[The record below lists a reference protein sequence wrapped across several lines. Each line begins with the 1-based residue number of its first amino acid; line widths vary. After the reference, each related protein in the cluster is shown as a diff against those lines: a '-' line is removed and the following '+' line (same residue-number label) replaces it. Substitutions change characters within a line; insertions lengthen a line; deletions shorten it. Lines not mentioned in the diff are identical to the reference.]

1 MSSKERGEKRNKNVL
16 LGEKKEYHTTS
27 FSSTLSLSLF
37 LFCRRSTRGERGE
50 KVSKESRRIKSE
62 CVCGGG
68 VLLFEEEEEDDSR
81 PRASVVEEDGSWSL
95 DDDDDFDFDFASI
108 DPSFLCSD
116 DDDDDDDDDDVLRA
130 GVFHRGVP
138 PDGRGP
144 LASRGGEVHLVPG
157 MTIKLET
164 KL

>member
-1 MSSKERGEKRNKNVL
+1 M
-16 LGEKKEYHTTS
+16 
-27 FSSTLSLSLF
+27 
-37 LFCRRSTRGERGE
+37 
-50 KVSKESRRIKSE
+50 
-62 CVCGGG
+62 CGGG
-68 VLLFEEEEEDDSR
+68 VLLLLFEEEEEDDSR

-116 DDDDDDDDDDVLRA
+116 DDDDDDDDVLRA

>member
-1 MSSKERGEKRNKNVL
+1 M
-16 LGEKKEYHTTS
+16 
-27 FSSTLSLSLF
+27 
-37 LFCRRSTRGERGE
+37 FC
-50 KVSKESRRIKSE
+50 V
-62 CVCGGG
+62 
-68 VLLFEEEEEDDSR
+68 D
-81 PRASVVEEDGSWSL
+81 ASWSL
-95 DDDDDFDFDFASI
+95 DDDDCDVDVASI
-108 DPSFLCSD
+108 DPSFLCCS
-116 DDDDDDDDDDVLRA
+116 DDDDDDVLRA

>member
-1 MSSKERGEKRNKNVL
+1 MEGKNKIGGKKSKWIPF
-16 LGEKKEYHTTS
+16 Y
-27 FSSTLSLSLF
+27 SSTLLLHSLLSL
-37 LFCRRSTRGERGE
+37 LHLGRGSVVDERRGERVSGE
-50 KVSKESRRIKSE
+50 SLNQIGES
-62 CVCGGG
+62 GGG
-68 VLLFEEEEEDDSR
+68 VLLLFEEEEDDSR

-95 DDDDDFDFDFASI
+95 DDDDFDVDVASI
-108 DPSFLCSD
+108 DPSFLCS
-116 DDDDDDDDDDVLRA
+116 DDDDVLRA

>member
-1 MSSKERGEKRNKNVL
+1 MFEE
-16 LGEKKEYHTTS
+16 
-27 FSSTLSLSLF
+27 
-37 LFCRRSTRGERGE
+37 
-50 KVSKESRRIKSE
+50 
-62 CVCGGG
+62 
-68 VLLFEEEEEDDSR
+68 EEEEEDDSR
-81 PRASVVEEDGSWSL
+81 PRASVVEEDASWSL
-95 DDDDDFDFDFASI
+95 VDDDFDFDASI
-108 DPSFLCSD
+108 DPSFLCS
-116 DDDDDDDDDDVLRA
+116 DDDDDDVLRA

>member
-1 MSSKERGEKRNKNVL
+1 M
-16 LGEKKEYHTTS
+16 
-27 FSSTLSLSLF
+27 
-37 LFCRRSTRGERGE
+37 
-50 KVSKESRRIKSE
+50 
-62 CVCGGG
+62 CGGG
-68 VLLFEEEEEDDSR
+68 VLLFEEEEEEDDSR

-95 DDDDDFDFDFASI
+95 DDDDFDVDVASI
-108 DPSFLCSD
+108 DPSFLCS
-116 DDDDDDDDDDVLRA
+116 DDDDDVLRA

>member
-1 MSSKERGEKRNKNVL
+1 M
-16 LGEKKEYHTTS
+16 
-27 FSSTLSLSLF
+27 
-37 LFCRRSTRGERGE
+37 
-50 KVSKESRRIKSE
+50 
-62 CVCGGG
+62 GGG
-68 VLLFEEEEEDDSR
+68 VLLLFEEEDDSR
-81 PRASVVEEDGSWSL
+81 PRASVVEEDASWSL
-95 DDDDDFDFDFASI
+95 DDDDFDFDVDASI
-108 DPSFLCSD
+108 DPSFLCS
-116 DDDDDDDDDDVLRA
+116 DDDDVLRA

>member
-1 MSSKERGEKRNKNVL
+1 MNQIGE
-16 LGEKKEYHTTS
+16 S
-27 FSSTLSLSLF
+27 
-37 LFCRRSTRGERGE
+37 
-50 KVSKESRRIKSE
+50 
-62 CVCGGG
+62 GGG
-68 VLLFEEEEEDDSR
+68 VLLLFEEEEEDSR
-81 PRASVVEEDGSWSL
+81 PRASVVEEDAYGAL
-95 DDDDDFDFDFASI
+95 DDDFDASI
-108 DPSFLCSD
+108 DPSFLCS
-116 DDDDDDDDDDVLRA
+116 DDDDDVLRA

>member
-1 MSSKERGEKRNKNVL
+1 M
-16 LGEKKEYHTTS
+16 
-27 FSSTLSLSLF
+27 
-37 LFCRRSTRGERGE
+37 
-50 KVSKESRRIKSE
+50 
-62 CVCGGG
+62 CGGG
-68 VLLFEEEEEDDSR
+68 VLLLFEEEEDDSR
-81 PRASVVEEDGSWSL
+81 PRASVVEEDASWSL
-95 DDDDDFDFDFASI
+95 DDDFDFDASI
-108 DPSFLCSD
+108 DPSFLCS
-116 DDDDDDDDDDVLRA
+116 DDDDDDVLRA

>member
-1 MSSKERGEKRNKNVL
+1 M
-16 LGEKKEYHTTS
+16 
-27 FSSTLSLSLF
+27 
-37 LFCRRSTRGERGE
+37 
-50 KVSKESRRIKSE
+50 
-62 CVCGGG
+62 GG
-68 VLLFEEEEEDDSR
+68 VLLFEEEEDDSR

-95 DDDDDFDFDFASI
+95 VDDDFDFDASI
-108 DPSFLCSD
+108 DPSFLCS
-116 DDDDDDDDDDVLRA
+116 DDDDDDDDVLRA

>member
-1 MSSKERGEKRNKNVL
+1 M
-16 LGEKKEYHTTS
+16 
-27 FSSTLSLSLF
+27 
-37 LFCRRSTRGERGE
+37 FC
-50 KVSKESRRIKSE
+50 V
-62 CVCGGG
+62 
-68 VLLFEEEEEDDSR
+68 D
-81 PRASVVEEDGSWSL
+81 ASWSL
-95 DDDDDFDFDFASI
+95 DDDDFDVDVASI
-108 DPSFLCSD
+108 DPSFLCCSD
-116 DDDDDDDDDDVLRA
+116 DEDDDVLRA

>member
-1 MSSKERGEKRNKNVL
+1 M
-16 LGEKKEYHTTS
+16 
-27 FSSTLSLSLF
+27 
-37 LFCRRSTRGERGE
+37 
-50 KVSKESRRIKSE
+50 
-62 CVCGGG
+62 GG

-81 PRASVVEEDGSWSL
+81 PRASVVEEDASWSL
-95 DDDDDFDFDFASI
+95 DDDDDFDFDASI
-108 DPSFLCSD
+108 DPSFLCS
-116 DDDDDDDDDDVLRA
+116 DDDDVLRA

>member
-1 MSSKERGEKRNKNVL
+1 M
-16 LGEKKEYHTTS
+16 
-27 FSSTLSLSLF
+27 
-37 LFCRRSTRGERGE
+37 
-50 KVSKESRRIKSE
+50 
-62 CVCGGG
+62 GG
-68 VLLFEEEEEDDSR
+68 VLLFEEEEDDSR
-81 PRASVVEEDGSWSL
+81 PRASVVEEDASWSL
-95 DDDDDFDFDFASI
+95 VDDDFDFDVASI
-108 DPSFLCSD
+108 DPSFLCS
-116 DDDDDDDDDDVLRA
+116 DDDDDDVLRA

>member
-1 MSSKERGEKRNKNVL
+1 MCG
-16 LGEKKEYHTTS
+16 
-27 FSSTLSLSLF
+27 
-37 LFCRRSTRGERGE
+37 
-50 KVSKESRRIKSE
+50 
-62 CVCGGG
+62 GGG
-68 VLLFEEEEEDDSR
+68 VLLFEEEEEEDDSR

-95 DDDDDFDFDFASI
+95 DDDDDDFDFDFASI
-108 DPSFLCSD
+108 DPSFLCS
-116 DDDDDDDDDDVLRA
+116 DDDDDVLRA

>member
-1 MSSKERGEKRNKNVL
+1 M
-16 LGEKKEYHTTS
+16 
-27 FSSTLSLSLF
+27 
-37 LFCRRSTRGERGE
+37 
-50 KVSKESRRIKSE
+50 
-62 CVCGGG
+62 CGV
-68 VLLFEEEEEDDSR
+68 VLLFEEEEDDSR
-81 PRASVVEEDGSWSL
+81 PRASVVEEDASWSL
-95 DDDDDFDFDFASI
+95 DDDDFDFDFDFASI
-108 DPSFLCSD
+108 DPSFLCS
-116 DDDDDDDDDDVLRA
+116 DDDDDVLRA

>member
-1 MSSKERGEKRNKNVL
+1 M
-16 LGEKKEYHTTS
+16 
-27 FSSTLSLSLF
+27 
-37 LFCRRSTRGERGE
+37 
-50 KVSKESRRIKSE
+50 
-62 CVCGGG
+62 GG
-68 VLLFEEEEEDDSR
+68 VLLFEEEEDDSR

-95 DDDDDFDFDFASI
+95 DDDDFDFDFASI
-108 DPSFLCSD
+108 DPSFLCS
-116 DDDDDDDDDDVLRA
+116 DDDDDDDDVLRA